1 MHASHSSIQLKLH
14 NVLVAT
20 DFSAASKKAVVYA
33 TSIARRHRSKLFIA
47 HVVTSRSESALMEGW
62 RVGQMEITEHL
73 LADRLD
79 GIQHELIVKSG
90 NVWAVLS
97 QLIAEKEVDLV
108 VLGTRGRTGVRKR
121 LLGSV
126 AESIFRQAPCPVLIV
141 GPNAAGQD
149 PEIGP
154 ERILAATGFAAHS
167 VAGVRYAIG
176 LAEVLRSSLAL
187 LNVVTAG
194 GDVSA
199 SAKNTV
205 KKERLSKLRTLIP
218 TDVRLAS
225 EPLFFVEFGS
235 APERILEK
243 ALAWKANLIVLGLRH
258 IKEGS
263 RDETTWAKAYEIV
276 SKASCP
282 VLTIRGPECRQL

>member
-1 MHASHSSIQLKLH
+1 
-14 NVLVAT
+14 
-20 DFSAASKKAVVYA
+20 
-33 TSIARRHRSKLFIA
+33 
-47 HVVTSRSESALMEGW
+47 
-62 RVGQMEITEHL
+62 
-73 LADRLD
+73 
-79 GIQHELIVKSG
+79 
-90 NVWAVLS
+90 
-97 QLIAEKEVDLV
+97 
-108 VLGTRGRTGVRKR
+108 
-121 LLGSV
+121 
-126 AESIFRQAPCPVLIV
+126 VLIV

-199 SAKNTV
+199 HAKDTG
-205 KKERLSKLRTLIP
+205 KKERLSRLRTLIP
-218 TDVRLAS
+218 SDVSLTT

-243 ALAWKANLIVLGLRH
+243 AMAWKANLIVLGLRH

-282 VLTIRGPECRQL
+282 VLTVYGPE